1 MVEQQSKVLPLRP
14 KKETQKASEKKWGK
28 AVMKLGFNMIPAL
41 LLRGQR
47 RLGLSPTQLAIL
59 LQLTDFWWEKDRIPF
74 PSKQALSDRLGISPR
89 QVQRHIAELEG
100 AGLVKR
106 IERTSFSHKGKS
118 SNAYDLTGLV
128 NASKNWLLNLRKL
141 KKKQKIF
148 VSKSNDGEESVSG
161 LKIGFMRFSS
171 MDRVSCFRHL

>member
-1 MVEQQSKVLPLRP
+1 MVEQLSKVLPLRP
-14 KKETQKASEKKWGK
+14 KKETLKASEKKWGK

-47 RLGLSPTQLAIL
+47 RLGLSPTQLAVL

-89 QVQRHIAELEG
+89 QVQRHIAELEE

-118 SNAYDLTGLV
+118 SNAYDLSGLV
-128 NASKNWLLNLRKL
+128 KRLQKLAPEFADVEKETKNLRQQVKRRGGIRNRF
-141 KKKQKIF
+141 KK
-148 VSKSNDGEESVSG
+148 
-161 LKIGFMRFSS
+161 
-171 MDRVSCFRHL
+171 